1 MKVILIF
8 IKFELNCFN
17 LSKPKFDYFIIKKEE
32 NKLCILW
39 KGIYH

>member
-8 IKFELNCFN
+8 IKFELNYFN
-17 LSKPKFDYFIIKKEE
+17 LSIPKFDYFFIKKEE

-39 KGIYH
+39 KDIYH